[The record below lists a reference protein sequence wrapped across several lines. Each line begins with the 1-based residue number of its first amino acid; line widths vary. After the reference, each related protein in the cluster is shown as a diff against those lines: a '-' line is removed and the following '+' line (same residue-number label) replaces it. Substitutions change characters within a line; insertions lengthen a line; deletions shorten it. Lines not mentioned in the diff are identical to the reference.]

1 MLSEDPFREVGTM
14 RRPAQAVIVHGVT
27 GGLLA
32 GFVVA
37 LWFLVADTVAGHPF
51 RTPTLLAG
59 ILLNHEF
66 STVTFRLVAVYT
78 VLHFAVFAILGVGM
92 AWVSAAFTAPPR
104 LLLGLGF
111 GVLLQEVTFYVGLL
125 LLHAPHLGVVPW
137 PHIVGANIAA
147 GLVLMGYLHYAERDP
162 RPLGF
167 TTLRGHPALMRG
179 VVNGL
184 IGAAVVAAWFFVLD
198 VASGTPFHTPAAL
211 GSALL
216 LGAAGPGEIV
226 VTFGL
231 VAVYTVVHVAAFVIA
246 GVVFV
251 ALAEQVERVPAMALL
266 VLLTAIL
273 LEGLVLATIGVGA
286 QWVLGTVGWWSV
298 AVANVLAV
306 LAMGWQV
313 WRTYPMLQRRL
324 LEHPQLRV

>member
-1 MLSEDPFREVGTM
+1 M
-14 RRPAQAVIVHGVT
+14 RRPAQAVVVHGVT

-32 GFVVA
+32 GLVVA
-37 LWFLVADTVAGHPF
+37 LWFLVADTLAGHPF

-59 ILLNHEF
+59 VLLNREF
-66 STVTFRLVAVYT
+66 SEVTFRLVTAYT
-78 VLHFAVFAILGVGM
+78 VLHFGVFAILGVVM
-92 AWVSAAFTAPPR
+92 AWISAAFTAPPR
-104 LLLGLGF
+104 VLLGLVF
-111 GVLLQEVTFYVGLL
+111 GLLLQEVTFYVGLL

-137 PHIVGANIAA
+137 PHVVGANIAA
-147 GLVLMGYLHYAERDP
+147 GLVLMTYLHYAERDP
-162 RPLGF
+162 RPLGLSA
-167 TTLRGHPALMRG
+167 LRNHPVLARG

-184 IGAAVVAAWFFVLD
+184 IGAAVVAVWFFVLD
-198 VASGTPFHTPAAL
+198 LASGTPLRTPAAL

-226 VTFGL
+226 ATFGL
-231 VAVYTVVHVAAFVIA
+231 VAAYTVVHIAAFVIA

-251 ALAEQVERVPAMALL
+251 ALAEHVERVPAMALL

-273 LEGLVLATIGVGA
+273 FEGLILATIGVGA

-298 AVANVLAV
+298 AVANLLAV

-313 WRTYPMLQRRL
+313 WRTHPLLQRRL

>member
-32 GFVVA
+32 GLVVA

-51 RTPTLLAG
+51 RTPALLAG
-59 ILLNHEF
+59 ILLNREF
-66 STVTFRLVAVYT
+66 SAVTFRLIAVYT

-104 LLLGLGF
+104 LLLSLGF
-111 GVLLQEVTFYVGLL
+111 GVLLQEVTFYVGLV
-125 LLHAPHLGVVPW
+125 LLHAAHLGVVPW

-162 RPLGF
+162 RPLRP
-167 TTLRGHPALMRG
+167 TLRDHPALARG

-198 VASGTPFHTPAAL
+198 VAGGTPFRTPAAL

-231 VAVYTVVHVAAFVIA
+231 VAVYTVVHVAAFVVA
-246 GVVFV
+246 GIGFI

-298 AVANVLAV
+298 AGANALAV

-313 WRTYPMLQRRL
+313 WRTHPMLQRRL

>member
-1 MLSEDPFREVGTM
+1 M
-14 RRPAQAVIVHGVT
+14 RRPAQAVIVHGVI

-51 RTPTLLAG
+51 RTPALLAG
-59 ILLNHEF
+59 VLLNHEF
-66 STVTFRLVAVYT
+66 SQVTARLVVVYT
-78 VLHFAVFAILGVGM
+78 VLHFGVFAILGVGM
-92 AWVSAAFTAPPR
+92 AWLSAAFTAPPR
-104 LLLGLGF
+104 LLLSLVF

-125 LLHAPHLGVVPW
+125 LLHAPHIGFIAW
-137 PHIVGANIAA
+137 PHVFGANIAA

-162 RPLGF
+162 RPLGL
-167 TTLRGHPALMRG
+167 TTLRNHPLLARG

-184 IGAAVVAAWFFVLD
+184 IGAAVVAVWFFVLD
-198 VASGTPFHTPAAL
+198 LASGNPFRTPAAL

-216 LGAAGPGEIV
+216 LGASGPGEIV
-226 VTFGL
+226 ATFGL
-231 VAVYTVVHVAAFVIA
+231 VAVYTVVHVAAFVVA

-251 ALAEQVERVPAMALL
+251 ALAEQVERVPAIALL

-286 QWVLGTVGWWSV
+286 QWVLGTLGWLSV
-298 AVANVLAV
+298 AVANALAV
-306 LAMGWQV
+306 VAMGWQV
-313 WRTYPMLQRRL
+313 WRTHPTLQRRL
-324 LEHPQLRV
+324 LEEHPQFRV

>member
-1 MLSEDPFREVGTM
+1 M
-14 RRPAQAVIVHGVT
+14 RRPAQAVIVHGVI

-32 GFVVA
+32 GLVVA

-59 ILLNHEF
+59 VLLNHEF
-66 STVTFRLVAVYT
+66 SQVTARLVVVYT
-78 VLHFAVFAILGVGM
+78 LLHFGVFAILGVGM
-92 AWVSAAFTAPPR
+92 AWLSASFSAPPR
-104 LLLGLGF
+104 LLLSLVF

-125 LLHAPHLGVVPW
+125 LLHAPHLGFIAW
-137 PHIVGANIAA
+137 PHVFGANIAA

-162 RPLGF
+162 RRLGLP
-167 TTLRGHPALMRG
+167 TLRDHPVLARG

-184 IGAAVVAAWFFVLD
+184 IGAAVVAVWFFVLD
-198 VASGTPFHTPAAL
+198 LVNGNPFRTPAAL

-216 LGAAGPGEIV
+216 LGASGPGEV
-226 VTFGL
+226 VATFGL
-231 VAVYTVVHVAAFVIA
+231 VAVYTVVHVAAFVVA

-286 QWVLGTVGWWSV
+286 QWVLGTLGWLSV
-298 AVANVLAV
+298 AVANALAV
-306 LAMGWQV
+306 VAMGWQV
-313 WRTYPMLQRRL
+313 WRTHPTLQRRL

>member
-1 MLSEDPFREVGTM
+1 M

-37 LWFLVADTVAGHPF
+37 LWFLVADTLAGHPF

-59 ILLNHEF
+59 VLLNREF
-66 STVTFRLVAVYT
+66 TEVTFRLVGVYT
-78 VLHFAVFAILGVGM
+78 VLHFAVFAMLGVGM

-104 LLLGLGF
+104 LLLALVF
-111 GVLLQEVTFYVGLL
+111 GVLLQEATFYVGLL
-125 LLHAPHLGVVPW
+125 LLHAQHLSVIAW
-137 PHIVGANIAA
+137 PHVVGANIAA
-147 GLVLMGYLHYAERDP
+147 GLVLMAYLHYAEHDP
-162 RPLGF
+162 RPLRI
-167 TTLRGHPALMRG
+167 TTLHDHPALARG
-179 VVNGL
+179 VVTGL

-198 VASGTPFHTPAAL
+198 VANGTPFRTPAAL
-211 GSALL
+211 GS
-216 LGAAGPGEIV
+216 V
-226 VTFGL
+226 M
-231 VAVYTVVHVAAFVIA
+231 HVAAFIIA

-251 ALAEQVERVPAMALL
+251 ALAEHVERAPAMALL

-273 LEGLVLATIGVGA
+273 LEGLFLATIGVGA
-286 QWVLGTVGWWSV
+286 QWVLGTIGWWSV

-306 LAMGWQV
+306 LVMGWQV
-313 WRTYPMLQRRL
+313 WRTHPMLQRRL

>member
-1 MLSEDPFREVGTM
+1 M
-14 RRPAQAVIVHGVT
+14 RRPAQAVIVHGVI

-32 GFVVA
+32 GLVVA

-51 RTPTLLAG
+51 RTPALLAG
-59 ILLNHEF
+59 VLLNREF
-66 STVTFRLVAVYT
+66 SEVTFRLIAVYT
-78 VLHFAVFAILGVGM
+78 VLHFGVFAILGVGT

-104 LLLGLGF
+104 LLLALGF
-111 GVLLQEVTFYVGLL
+111 GVLLQEATFYVGLV
-125 LLHAPHLGVVPW
+125 LLHAPRLGIVAW
-137 PHIVGANIAA
+137 PHVVGANIAA
-147 GLVLMGYLHYAERDP
+147 GLVLMGYLHYAEHDP

-167 TTLRGHPALMRG
+167 TTLRDHPALLRG
-179 VVNGL
+179 VVTGL

-198 VASGTPFHTPAAL
+198 VTGGTPFHTPAAL

-216 LGAAGPGEIV
+216 LGASGPGEIV

-231 VAVYTVVHVAAFVIA
+231 VAVYTVVHVAAFVVA

-298 AVANVLAV
+298 AAANVLAV

-313 WRTYPMLQRRL
+313 WRTHPMLQRRL

>member
-1 MLSEDPFREVGTM
+1 M
-14 RRPAQAVIVHGVT
+14 RRPAQAVIVHGVF

-32 GFVVA
+32 GLVVA

-51 RTPTLLAG
+51 RTPALLAG
-59 ILLNHEF
+59 VLLNHDF
-66 STVTFRLVAVYT
+66 SQVTARLVVGYT
-78 VLHFAVFAILGVGM
+78 VLHFGVFAILGVGM
-92 AWVSAAFTAPPR
+92 AWLSASFTAPPR
-104 LLLGLGF
+104 LLLSLVF

-125 LLHAPHLGVVPW
+125 LFHAPRLGVIVW
-137 PHIVGANIAA
+137 PHVVGANIAA
-147 GLVLMGYLHYAERDP
+147 GLVLMGYLHYAEHDP
-162 RPLGF
+162 RPLRLSV
-167 TTLRGHPALMRG
+167 LRDHPVLGRG
-179 VVNGL
+179 VMNGL
-184 IGAAVVAAWFFVLD
+184 AGAAVVAAWFFVVDL
-198 VASGTPFHTPAAL
+198 ASGNPLRTPAAL

-216 LGAAGPGEIV
+216 LGASGPGEVV
-226 VTFGL
+226 VTFG
-231 VAVYTVVHVAAFVIA
+231 VIAVYTVIHVAAFVGA

-273 LEGLVLATIGVGA
+273 LGGLVLATIAVGA

-313 WRTYPMLQRRL
+313 WRTHPMLQRRL